1 MSDNSGTRNRDLV
14 GGSLLGNGYF
24 SNVSQSSAA
33 PAESRTKE
41 YTASG
46 NMAWNYG
53 GGKGGANAVDGELI
67 KLPMPTPVWPAS
79 STTTGGGTTATPTF
93 DSYLKNI
100 TDLFSKQ
107 TNDFSGVAKNYTDQ
121 YNALLPKLDTFV
133 NDFRNVASSSSND
146 FNELFRQ
153 LQSSY
158 GNITGDYTKQLAVRQ
173 QAQDALNKLSADVI
187 NNMASAQKSVT
198 TGNVDAATAS
208 YLDALYGSQKNSII
222 SKASTDLD
230 SIRNNVYSNM
240 VQRGLLSPSAMGT
253 LMAQSTRDAQA
264 ALRSQLASL
273 DTQKAQALVDAPY
286 KQFEVARNMLSGV
299 ETQRGVE
306 QAARDF
312 LSNYTNQLYG
322 AAFNNAQQ
330 SANILGNKYTQQY
343 AGLSNAAN
351 TAVQPTLLAGQQYT
365 NYQNTLKAYLD
376 AMAQTNI
383 SKYNADVNERIA
395 KLNAAIQ
402 QQQVDNSGSTDWGGI
417 IGGLIGGLF

>member
-53 GGKGGANAVDGELI
+53 GGKGGANAASDELI
-67 KLPMPTPVWPAS
+67 KLPAPIPVWPA
-79 STTTGGGTTATPTF
+79 TTTEPVTF

-158 GNITGDYTKQLAVRQ
+158 GTITKDYTDQLSVRQ
-173 QAQDALNKLSADVI
+173 KAQESLNKLAADVI
-187 NNMASAQKSVT
+187 NNMAAAQNNVT
-198 TGNVDAATAS
+198 TGNVDAKTAS
-208 YLDALYGSQKNSII
+208 YLDTLYGSQKNSII

-240 VQRGLLSPSAMGT
+240 VQRGLLSPNAMGT

-264 ALRSQLASL
+264 ALRSQLASV
-273 DTQKAQALVDAPY
+273 DAQKAQALADAPY

-376 AMAQTNI
+376 ALAQTNI

-402 QQQVDNSGSTDWGGI
+402 QQQVDNSSSTDWGGI